1 VTKKSDADKA
11 WILVSRSVRHRLN
24 LYKTALGIA
33 DDSVLDQSEAITALL
48 DKVGAPAIT
57 AAERI
62 ANNTAV
68 AQ

>member
-1 VTKKSDADKA
+1 MTRKSDKDKA

-24 LYKTALGIA
+24 LYKTTLGIA

-48 DKVGAPAIT
+48 DKAGAPAVAT
-57 AAERI
+57 AERI
-62 ANNTAV
+62 AKPEAV

>member
-24 LYKTALGIA
+24 SYKTALGIA

-57 AAERI
+57 AAGRTQPE
-62 ANNTAV
+62 AV